1 MPFTF
6 YAICDD
12 VGVVNLGETGQ
23 KAVFSSREAAE
34 RVLALA
40 KQKGFQGFI
49 QPVHL
54 EIAGSEDD

>member
-12 VGVVNLGETGQ
+12 IGVVNFGAQHQ
-23 KAVFSSREAAE
+23 KAVFSSKEAAE
-34 RVLALA
+34 GVLAAA